1 MIATITARGAAETQ
15 SVAAALGR
23 MLRVGDIVVLSG
35 DLGAGKTTFVQGVA
49 RALGVEEPVTSPT
62 FTIVQEYDASVP
74 IAHVDVYR
82 LHHIQELHDFG
93 FEELLEDRVVLIE
106 WGEMVTPVLPRDRVD
121 VHLQMDDDPDTRLIT
136 IDAHGP
142 QWAGRE
148 LELDPR

>member
-1 MIATITARGAAETQ
+1 MIATITARGAAETR

-23 MLRVGDIVVLSG
+23 MLRVGDLVVLSG

-82 LHHIQELHDFG
+82 LQRIQELHDFG
-93 FEELLEDRVVLIE
+93 FEEMLEDRVVLVE
-106 WGEMVTPVLPRDRVD
+106 WGDMVTPVLPSDRVE
-121 VHLQMDDDPDTRLIT
+121 VHLEMDQDPETRLIT
-136 IDAHGP
+136 IDARGP
-142 QWAGRE
+142 QWANRE
-148 LELDPR
+148 LVLDTR